1 MEKQR
6 IRDGRSGNVTRFDPR
21 RTRVSAREEKPCVD
35 RANQYVGGGGKQV
48 AKTMLLDGERGIDF
62 DGGFRVGDFEVYPTR
77 LALVRDDTTVRLE
90 PKVMAVLVHLAQR
103 AGEVVTRNEFADEV
117 WRGRI
122 VSDEVLS
129 RDISILRS
137 QLGDNAK
144 EPDYVLTIPRVG
156 YRLIA
161 KVRPL
166 HDPEPDD
173 VPLPSD
179 VLPEAPVVTP
189 SQAETVAVVDALLT
203 SEATESYRDATAS
216 HSWRDRRWLWVAAA
230 VVVIAGV
237 LLVLPR
243 PVPPQTLD
251 RLKIAVLPFTS
262 LSEAPDEEFFGD
274 GLSEEIMHALGGV
287 AGINV
292 VARTSS
298 FGFRDSSED
307 IRAIGRKLNAGSLL
321 EGSVRRDGNRLRI
334 TAQLI
339 DANTGLQAWSESY
352 DRRMSDIFEVQNQI
366 STAIAGRLVGTLAP
380 DARLSAAPTGDI
392 EAYTLF
398 LRASHLMRQR
408 GADKLTRAIELFQQA
423 IARDPNFG
431 RAYAGLAEAYTLQP
445 SYAGSSE
452 KAAQPLALAA
462 AAGAESL
469 GEGTA
474 RALGVRA
481 YLHFRSR
488 DWQAAKD
495 DFDQAIASSP
505 NDSDLLQWYSQY
517 LASIGWIERAER
529 AAKAAV
535 AADPLS
541 PVANQRAGVVSLWT
555 NDSKAAGSHFSIAS
569 EVGIQGPGLPEA
581 WIAFLLSEGR
591 LEEARTSLI
600 DTQTSRGQST
610 EWIEPTIAAITKTG
624 SASVALEA
632 LNKAH
637 AAGKLGVSMYV
648 GALFF
653 IGDADGF
660 YAAMEDVV
668 ASGEPFDIEILFSR
682 AGRPLRSDARF
693 VALMTDL
700 GLVDFW
706 DKAGWPDMCARDSG
720 RVVCR

>member
-1 MEKQR
+1 MEKEHQ
-6 IRDGRSGNVTRFDPR
+6 RDGRSSNVTRLDSR
-21 RTRVSAREEKPCVD
+21 RNGRSTHEENPCVD
-35 RANQYVGGGGKQV
+35 QTNQYVGRGGKRV
-48 AKTMLLDGERGIDF
+48 TKTMLLDGEGRIDF
-62 DGGFRVGDFEVYPTR
+62 DDGFRVGDFEVYPKR

-117 WRGRI
+117 WRGRV

-161 KVRPL
+161 KVLPL
-166 HDPEPDD
+166 HDPEPDE
-173 VPLPSD
+173 VPLSSNATPD
-179 VLPEAPVVTP
+179 APVVTP
-189 SQAETVAVVDALLT
+189 APAETATVADALLT
-203 SEATESYRDATAS
+203 TEAPAYNNTIAS
-216 HSWRDRRWLWVAAA
+216 RGWRDRRWLWAVAA

-600 DTQTSRGQST
+600 ETQTSRGQST
-610 EWIEPTIAAITKTG
+610 EWIEPTIAAITQTG

-660 YAAMEDVV
+660 YAAMKDVV

>member
-1 MEKQR
+1 ME
-6 IRDGRSGNVTRFDPR
+6 I
-21 RTRVSAREEKPCVD
+21 E
-35 RANQYVGGGGKQV
+35 GGEPIQ
-48 AKTMLLDGERGIDF
+48 F

-77 LALVRDDTTVRLE
+77 LALVKDGTTVRVE

-103 AGEVVTRNEFADEV
+103 AGQVVTRDEFADEV
-117 WRGRI
+117 WRGRV

-144 EPDYVLTIPRVG
+144 DPNYVLTIPRVG

-161 KVRPL
+161 NVRPL
-166 HDPEPDD
+166 HEPAAVAAIPLIAAPEP
-173 VPLPSD
+173 SD
-179 VLPEAPVVTP
+179 AFALELAKPIRFATP
-189 SQAETVAVVDALLT
+189 RGL
-203 SEATESYRDATAS
+203 
-216 HSWRDRRWLWVAAA
+216 RW
-230 VVVIAGV
+230 
-237 LLVLPR
+237 LLVLVAVLVAAGALLFVIPR
-243 PVPPQTLD
+243 TAPAEALD
-251 RLKIAVLPFTS
+251 RKHVAVLPFAG
-262 LSEAPDEEFFGD
+262 LSEVSDDEFFGD

-287 AGINV
+287 AGIHV
-292 VARTSS
+292 VAKTSS
-298 FGFRDSSED
+298 FAFRETGED
-307 IRAIGRKLNAGSLL
+307 IRAIGRKLNAGSVL

-339 DANTGLQAWSESY
+339 DANTGMQEWSESY

-366 STAIAGRLVGTLAP
+366 STAIAGRLVGTLTP
-380 DARLSAAPTGDI
+380 GARLSAPPTQDI

-398 LRASHLMRQR
+398 LRANHQMRQR
-408 GADKLTRAIELFQQA
+408 GAAKLTRAIDLFQQA

-462 AAGAESL
+462 AERAESL

-474 RALGVRA
+474 HALGVRA
-481 YLHFRSR
+481 FVHFRSR
-488 DWQAAKD
+488 EWQAAQD
-495 DFDQAIASSP
+495 DFERAIASSP

-541 PVANQRAGVVSLWT
+541 PVANQRAGVVSLWI
-555 NDSKAAGSHFSIAS
+555 NDRQAADDHFSVAS

-591 LEEARTSLI
+591 FGDARASLTE
-600 DTQTSRGQST
+600 TQLSRGQSAQ
-610 EWIEPTIAAITKTG
+610 WIEPVFAAMAKTG
-624 SASVALEA
+624 STSAALDA
-632 LNKAH
+632 LGRDYT
-637 AAGKLGVSMYV
+637 AGKLSVSMYV

-660 YAAMEDVV
+660 YSAMRDVV
-668 ASGEPFDIEILFSR
+668 ASGEPFDIEVFFSR
-682 AGRPLRSDARF
+682 TGRPLRQDARF
-693 VALMTDL
+693 VTLMAKL
-700 GLVDFW
+700 GLIDFW
-706 DKAGWPDMCARDSG
+706 DKAGWPDMCARDAG